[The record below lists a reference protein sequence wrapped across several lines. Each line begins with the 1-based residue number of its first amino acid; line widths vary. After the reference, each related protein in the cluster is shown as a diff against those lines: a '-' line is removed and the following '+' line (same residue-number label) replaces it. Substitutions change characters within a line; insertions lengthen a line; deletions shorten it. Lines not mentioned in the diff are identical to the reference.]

1 MKYFNLWL
9 PVWTLFITGGLFA
22 LPALA
27 AEPHTDSHTP
37 QRASSPE
44 AVIKTAIGDLTTL
57 ITRRPADRSGE
68 AFRAEV
74 GELLDPYFDLPLMSR
89 LAVGKHWRAASPQ
102 QRERLTREYRKLL
115 VATYSVPLRALRES
129 QVAVRSGDRNDDN
142 SRARV
147 MVDVTP
153 PDDPALVLIFSLY
166 RKDNRWLVYDMSV
179 EGVSLTTNYRSEF
192 SAVINRQGLDGLI
205 ARLADKNRKRDTDA
219 L

>member
-9 PVWTLFITGGLFA
+9 RMWALVMAGGLFQ

-27 AEPHTDSHTP
+27 AEPHPDPRTP
-37 QRASSPE
+37 ERAPAPE
-44 AVIKTAIGDLTTL
+44 TVIGTAIDDLATL
-57 ITRRPADRSGE
+57 IKHKPADTPGE
-68 AFRAEV
+68 AFRTQV

-89 LAVGKHWRAASPQ
+89 LAVGKHWRSASPQ

-129 QVAVRSGDRNDDN
+129 RVSVRSADHNDDN

-147 MVDVTP
+147 TVDVTP

-166 RKDNRWLVYDMSV
+166 RKDKRWLVYDMSV

-205 ARLADKNRKRDTDA
+205 ARLADKNRKRDTEA